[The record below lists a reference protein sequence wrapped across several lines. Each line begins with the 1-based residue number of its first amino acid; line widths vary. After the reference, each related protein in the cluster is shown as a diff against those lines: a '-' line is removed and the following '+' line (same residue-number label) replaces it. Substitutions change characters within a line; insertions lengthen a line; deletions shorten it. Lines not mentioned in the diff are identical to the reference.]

1 MVKENY
7 SYPLLPDWST
17 EEIIIA
23 CEFYAEVEKYNTNG
37 VNREKFLEK
46 YQDFLKVAPSKML
59 QKRLDRE
66 YEKLSGYSI
75 YQSVK
80 KVKENEKKFVKG
92 QWNFMRDFQ
101 GIDANVKDWLRKA
114 REIILDSF
122 N

>member
-46 YQDFLKVAPSKML
+46 YQDFLLIFQDQHVFFAYFYLLSKLLLIISNSFIAGIPSYFPFK
-59 QKRLDRE
+59 
-66 YEKLSGYSI
+66 
-75 YQSVK
+75 
-80 KVKENEKKFVKG
+80 
-92 QWNFMRDFQ
+92 
-101 GIDANVKDWLRKA
+101 
-114 REIILDSF
+114 
-122 N
+122 

>member
-1 MVKENY
+1 M
-7 SYPLLPDWST
+7 
-17 EEIIIA
+17 
-23 CEFYAEVEKYNTNG
+23 
-37 VNREKFLEK
+37 NREEFLDK

-92 QWNFMRDFQ
+92 
-101 GIDANVKDWLRKA
+101 
-114 REIILDSF
+114 
-122 N
+122 

>member
-1 MVKENY
+1 MVKEND

-92 QWNFMRDFQ
+92 
-101 GIDANVKDWLRKA
+101 
-114 REIILDSF
+114 
-122 N
+122 